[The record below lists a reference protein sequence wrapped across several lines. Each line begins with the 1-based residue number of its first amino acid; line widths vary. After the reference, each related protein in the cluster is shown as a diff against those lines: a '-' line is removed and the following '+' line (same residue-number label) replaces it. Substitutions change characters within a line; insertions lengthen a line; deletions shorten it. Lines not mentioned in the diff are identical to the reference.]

1 MQEIYDETQTL
12 GASLVAA
19 SPARAE
25 FSRQLSKKLD
35 LAFPILVDRD
45 NALAIKFGLVFT
57 LPEDL
62 REVYRSFGIDLE
74 RFNGNA
80 SWTLPM
86 PARYLI
92 DQQGRIQ
99 DAAVHVDYTTRP
111 EPGETLAALRH
122 LVQNR
127 R

>member
-1 MQEIYDETQTL
+1 LQDIYDEIQNL
-12 GASLVAA
+12 GAALVAV

-25 FSRQLSKKLD
+25 FSRQLTKKLD

-62 REVYRSFGIDLE
+62 RDVYRSFGIDLE

-80 SWTLPM
+80 SWTLPI

-92 DQQGRIQ
+92 DQQGLIQ

-111 EPGETLAALRH
+111 EPADTIAALRR
-122 LVQNR
+122 LLQNPL
-127 R
+127 

>member
-1 MQEIYDETQTL
+1 MQDIYDDIKSL
-12 GASLVAA
+12 GAALVAA

-35 LAFPILVDRD
+35 LAFPILVDQD

-57 LPEDL
+57 LPQDL
-62 REVYRSFGIDLE
+62 RDVYRSFGIDLE

-92 DQQGRIQ
+92 DQQGLIQ
-99 DAAVHVDYTTRP
+99 DAAVRVDYTTRP
-111 EPGETLAALRH
+111 DPGETIEALRR

-127 R
+127 L